1 MFRRR
6 RHPADEPTEAEPTE
20 AELAEAELAGHQQSE
35 DELAAAR
42 EADRA
47 GELDRAGSSPGDQ
60 GTGPW
65 DVDDLEHPRDGRI
78 DLGALLVPAVQGM
91 ELQVE
96 VIDQRIVSATALL
109 AGSQLKLQAFAAPR
123 TEGIWEEVRAELKG
137 GISRQGGT
145 VDEVD
150 GPFGRELRARVPTRS
165 KDGRSGV
172 QATRFFGFD
181 GPRWL
186 LHATLTGRAATDPGS
201 AGPIEA
207 LLRDI
212 VVVRGGTP
220 MPPRELIPMRL
231 PEHSDAADEPDQD
244 GRPPLDPYHR
254 GPEITEIH

>member
-6 RHPADEPTEAEPTE
+6 RRPADEPTEPDQTSAEQTS
-20 AELAEAELAGHQQSE
+20 AEQAGYELTG
-35 DELAAAR
+35 DELEPGRIEEFDAAGR
-42 EADRA
+42 GLGDR
-47 GELDRAGSSPGDQ
+47 S
-60 GTGPW
+60 TGPW
-65 DVDDLEHPRDGRI
+65 DVEDLERPRDGRI

-96 VIDQRIVSATALL
+96 VIEQRIVSATALL

-123 TEGIWEEVRAELKG
+123 TEGIWDEVRDELKG

-150 GPFGRELRARVPTRS
+150 GPFGWELQARVPTRS
-165 KDGRSGV
+165 KDGKSGI
-172 QATRFFGFD
+172 QATRFFGVD

-186 LHATLTGRAATDPGS
+186 LHATLTGRAASDPGS

-207 LLRDI
+207 LLRNV

-231 PEHSDAADEPDQD
+231 PDHSDPADEPGQD
-244 GRPPLDPYHR
+244 GRPPLDPFQR
-254 GPEITEIH
+254 GPEITEIR

>member
-6 RHPADEPTEAEPTE
+6 RRPADEPTEPAQAEP
-20 AELAEAELAGHQQSE
+20 AQAGDELAG
-35 DELAAAR
+35 DEL
-42 EADRA
+42 EPDRTAEFDPA
-47 GELDRAGSSPGDQ
+47 GPGPGDR

-65 DVDDLEHPRDGRI
+65 DVEDLEHPRDGRI

-96 VIDQRIVSATALL
+96 VVDQRIVSATALL

-123 TEGIWEEVRAELKG
+123 TEGIWDEVRGELQG

-145 VDEVD
+145 VDEVA
-150 GPFGRELRARVPTRS
+150 GPFGWELRARVPTRT
-165 KDGRSGV
+165 KDGRSGI
-172 QATRFFGFD
+172 QTTRFFGVD

-186 LHATLTGRAATDPGS
+186 LHATLTGRAASDPGS

-207 LLRDI
+207 LLRDV

-220 MPPRELIPMRL
+220 MPPRELIPMRM
-231 PEHSDAADEPDQD
+231 PDHSDAADEPGQS
-244 GRPPLDPYHR
+244 GRAPLDPFHR
-254 GPEITEIH
+254 GPEITEIR

>member
-6 RHPADEPTEAEPTE
+6 QRPADEPTET
-20 AELAEAELAGHQQSE
+20 ELAEDELEPDQAELVSAAGRG
-35 DELAAAR
+35 L
-42 EADRA
+42 
-47 GELDRAGSSPGDQ
+47 GDPS
-60 GTGPW
+60 TGPW
-65 DVDDLEHPRDGRI
+65 DVEDLEYPQDGRI

-123 TEGIWEEVRAELKG
+123 KEGIWDEVRGELKG

-145 VDEVD
+145 VDEVA
-150 GPFGRELRARVPTRS
+150 GPFGWELRARVPTRT
-165 KDGRSGV
+165 KEGKSGI
-172 QATRFFGFD
+172 QATRFFGVD

-207 LLRDI
+207 LLREV

-220 MPPRELIPMRL
+220 MAPRELIPMQL
-231 PEHSDAADEPDQD
+231 PDHSDAADEPGQGD
-244 GRPPLDPYHR
+244 RSPLDPFHR
-254 GPEITEIH
+254 GPEITEIR

>member
-6 RHPADEPTEAEPTE
+6 QRPADEPTEP
-20 AELAEAELAGHQQSE
+20 ELAE
-35 DELAAAR
+35 DELEPEQAEVVSAAGR
-42 EADRA
+42 
-47 GELDRAGSSPGDQ
+47 GLGDPS
-60 GTGPW
+60 TGPW
-65 DVDDLEHPRDGRI
+65 DVEDLEHPQDGRI

-123 TEGIWEEVRAELKG
+123 KEGIWDEVRGELKS

-145 VDEVD
+145 VDEVA
-150 GPFGRELRARVPTRS
+150 GPFGWELRARVPTRS
-165 KDGRSGV
+165 KDGRSAV
-172 QATRFFGFD
+172 QATRFFGVD

-186 LHATLTGRAATDPGS
+186 LHAALTGRAASDSGS

-207 LLRDI
+207 LLRDV

-231 PEHSDAADEPDQD
+231 PDHSDAADEPGPG
-244 GRPPLDPYHR
+244 GRSPLDPFHR
-254 GPEITEIH
+254 GPEITEIR

>member
-6 RHPADEPTEAEPTE
+6 RRPADEPSET
-20 AELAEAELAGHQQSE
+20 ELAETELEPDEANAAGPGP
-35 DELAAAR
+35 D
-42 EADRA
+42 DRSA
-47 GELDRAGSSPGDQ
+47 
-60 GTGPW
+60 GPW
-65 DVDDLEHPRDGRI
+65 DVEDLANPRDGRI
-78 DLGALLVPAVQGM
+78 DLGALLVPAVTGM

-96 VIDQRIVSATALL
+96 VIDQRIVSATAFL

-123 TEGIWEEVRAELKG
+123 TEGIWDEVRGELKG

-150 GPFGRELRARVPTRS
+150 GPFGWELRARVPTRT
-165 KDGRSGV
+165 KEGRSGI
-172 QATRFFGFD
+172 QATRFFGVD

-207 LLRDI
+207 LLRDV

-220 MPPRELIPMRL
+220 MAPRELIPMQL
-231 PEHSDAADEPDQD
+231 PDNSAPAAEPGQGD
-244 GRPPLDPYHR
+244 RPPLDPFHR
-254 GPEITEIH
+254 GPEITEIR

>member
-6 RHPADEPTEAEPTE
+6 QRPADEPTET
-20 AELAEAELAGHQQSE
+20 ELAE
-35 DELAAAR
+35 DEV
-42 EADRA
+42 EPDQA
-47 GELDRAGSSPGDQ
+47 GEFDAAGRDLGGGS
-60 GTGPW
+60 TGPW
-65 DVDDLEHPRDGRI
+65 DVEDLERPRDGRI

-123 TEGIWEEVRAELKG
+123 TEGIWDDVRGELKG

-150 GPFGRELRARVPTRS
+150 GPFGWELRARVPTRS
-165 KDGRSGV
+165 KDGKSGV
-172 QATRFFGFD
+172 QATRFFGVN

-186 LHATLTGRAATDPGS
+186 LHATLTGRAASDPGS

-207 LLRDI
+207 LLRDV

-231 PEHSDAADEPDQD
+231 PDHSDAADGSDQD
-244 GRPPLDPYHR
+244 DRPSLDPFHR
-254 GPEITEIH
+254 GPEITEIR